1 MPSIAGR
8 VVITSPYT
16 QKDHFNRK
24 TNLSQFY
31 SIWFY
36 NYINLNFNL
45 LEAKIP
51 QNLTQV
57 SCIFPS
63 RLDLK
68 QHYGSCLLHI
78 LGLIYSTLPSVET
91 PYPMLVLVGP
101 QGAGKKDLAQ
111 KLVEE
116 FSDYFGYG

>member
-1 MPSIAGR
+1 M
-8 VVITSPYT
+8 
-16 QKDHFNRK
+16 
-24 TNLSQFY
+24 
-31 SIWFY
+31 
-36 NYINLNFNL
+36 
-45 LEAKIP
+45 LEAGIT
-51 QNLTQV
+51 QILTQV

-63 RLDLK
+63 ILDLK
-68 QHYGSCLLHI
+68 QPSGSCLLHI